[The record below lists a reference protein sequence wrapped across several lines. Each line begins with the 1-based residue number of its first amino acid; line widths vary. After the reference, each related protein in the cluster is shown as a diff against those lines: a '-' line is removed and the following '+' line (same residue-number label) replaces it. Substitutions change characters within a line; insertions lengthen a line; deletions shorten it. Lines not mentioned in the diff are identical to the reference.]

1 MGTLHAIAPPDGAR
15 KDNASDAD
23 LQFRHTRS
31 LAAKQRGDTRS
42 AIIWCGTELLTE
54 RGFQITGIDEILSI
68 VGVPKGSFYYYFKSK
83 REFGVA
89 VVDNYV
95 QFYAQKMAL
104 LFDNPE
110 RTPLQRLQDFVDDG
124 KLGMAKY
131 DFKRGCLIGNMGQE
145 LAALNDEFRVRLEQV
160 MQAWEA
166 RVTALLRLAQ
176 DLGEIAQ
183 TNDPESLSQFFWI
196 GWEGAILRSKLTRSV
211 APLDQFA
218 QIFFHK
224 VLAQ

>member
-1 MGTLHAIAPPDGAR
+1 MATIHAFVAPYGTRTGT
-15 KDNASDAD
+15 ASDTD
-23 LQFRHTRS
+23 LQFKHARS
-31 LAAKQRGDTRS
+31 LAAKQRGDTRL

-145 LAALNDEFRVRLEQV
+145 LAALNDEFRERLEQV
-160 MQAWEA
+160 MQAWES
-166 RVTALLRLAQ
+166 RVTALLRLAR

-183 TNDPESLSQFFWI
+183 ANDPESLSQFFWI

-211 APLDQFA
+211 APLDHFA
-218 QIFFHK
+218 RTFFSK
-224 VLAQ
+224 VLLR

>member
-23 LQFRHTRS
+23 MQFRHTRS

-145 LAALNDEFRVRLEQV
+145 LAALNEEFRERLEQV
-160 MQAWEA
+160 MQTWEA
-166 RVTALLRLAQ
+166 RVTALFQLALENG
-176 DLGEIAQ
+176 DIAQ
-183 TNDPESLSQFFWI
+183 SHDPESLSQFFWI

-211 APLDQFA
+211 APLDRFA
-218 QIFFHK
+218 QIFFDK
-224 VLAQ
+224 VLRP

>member
-1 MGTLHAIAPPDGAR
+1 MGTLHAIALPDGAR

-23 LQFRHTRS
+23 MQFKHTRS

-145 LAALNDEFRVRLEQV
+145 LAALNDEFRERLEQV

-166 RVTALLRLAQ
+166 RVTALFQLALKQ
-176 DLGEIAQ
+176 GEIAQ
-183 TNDPESLSQFFWI
+183 SHDPESLSQFFWI

-211 APLDQFA
+211 APLDRFA
-218 QIFFHK
+218 QIFFDK
-224 VLAQ
+224 VLGS

>member
-1 MGTLHAIAPPDGAR
+1 MGTLHALAAPDGTRA
-15 KDNASDAD
+15 DVVSDAEM
-23 LQFRHTRS
+23 QFKHARS

-124 KLGMAKY
+124 TVGLAKY

-145 LAALNDEFRVRLEQV
+145 LAALNEEFRERLEQV

-166 RVTALLRLAQ
+166 RVTALFQLAR
-176 DLGEIAQ
+176 DTGELAP
-183 TNDPESLSQFFWI
+183 THDPESLSQFFWI
-196 GWEGAILRSKLTRSV
+196 GWEGAILRAKLTRSV
-211 APLDQFA
+211 APLDRFA
-218 QIFFHK
+218 QIFFSR
-224 VLAQ
+224 VLVR

>member
-1 MGTLHAIAPPDGAR
+1 MGTLHALAAPDGTRA
-15 KDNASDAD
+15 DVVSDAEM
-23 LQFRHTRS
+23 QFKHARS
-31 LAAKQRGDTRS
+31 LAAQQRGDTRS

-104 LFDNPE
+104 LFDNPQ

-145 LAALNDEFRVRLEQV
+145 LAALNEEFRERLEQV
-160 MQAWEA
+160 MQTWEA
-166 RVTALLRLAQ
+166 RVTALFQLA
-176 DLGEIAQ
+176 LERGEIAQ
-183 TNDPESLSQFFWI
+183 SHDPESLSQFFWI

-211 APLDQFA
+211 APLDHFS
-218 QIFFHK
+218 QIFFNK
-224 VLAQ
+224 VLT

>member
-1 MGTLHAIAPPDGAR
+1 MGTLHAFAPPDR
-15 KDNASDAD
+15 TCTENVSNTD
-23 LQFRHTRS
+23 LQFRHARS
-31 LAAKQRGDTRS
+31 LAAKQRGDTRL

-95 QFYAQKMAL
+95 EFYAQKMAL

-124 KLGMAKY
+124 KVGLAKY

-145 LAALNDEFRVRLEQV
+145 LAALNDEFRERLEQV

-166 RVTALLRLAQ
+166 RVTALFQLAVER
-176 DLGEIAQ
+176 GEIAHSH
-183 TNDPESLSQFFWI
+183 DPESLSQFFWI
-196 GWEGAILRSKLTRSV
+196 GWEGAILRAKLTRSV
-211 APLDQFA
+211 APLDRFA
-218 QIFFHK
+218 QIFFSK
-224 VLAQ
+224 VLNH

>member
-1 MGTLHAIAPPDGAR
+1 MGTLHAFAPPDGAR
-15 KDNASDAD
+15 TEKAPDAD
-23 LQFRHTRS
+23 MLFRHARS
-31 LAAKQRGDTRS
+31 LAAKQRGETRS
-42 AIIWCGTELLTE
+42 AIVWCGTELLTE

-95 QFYAQKMAL
+95 EFYAQKMSL
-104 LFDNPE
+104 LFDNHE

-145 LAALNDEFRVRLEQV
+145 LAALNDEFRERLERV

-166 RVTALLRLAQ
+166 RVTTLFALAR
-176 DLGEIAQ
+176 DTGEIAQ
-183 TNDPESLSQFFWI
+183 SHDPESLSQFFWI

-211 APLDQFA
+211 APLDRFA
-218 QIFFHK
+218 QIFFSK
-224 VLAQ
+224 VLRH

>member
-95 QFYAQKMAL
+95 EFYAQKMSL

-131 DFKRGCLIGNMGQE
+131 NFKRGCLIGNMGQE
-145 LAALNDEFRVRLEQV
+145 LAALNDEFRERLELV

-166 RVTALLRLAQ
+166 RVTALFQLARENG
-176 DLGEIAQ
+176 DIAQ
-183 TNDPESLSQFFWI
+183 SHDPESLSQFFWI

-211 APLDQFA
+211 APLDRFA
-218 QIFFHK
+218 QIFFGK
-224 VLAQ
+224 VLGS

>member
-1 MGTLHAIAPPDGAR
+1 MGTLHAFAPPDR
-15 KDNASDAD
+15 TCTENVSNTD
-23 LQFRHTRS
+23 LQFRHARS
-31 LAAKQRGDTRS
+31 LAAKQRGDTRL

-95 QFYAQKMAL
+95 EFYAQKMAL

-124 KLGMAKY
+124 KVGLAKY

-145 LAALNDEFRVRLEQV
+145 LAALNDEFRERLEQV

-166 RVTALLRLAQ
+166 RVTALFQLA
-176 DLGEIAQ
+176 LERGEIAHSH
-183 TNDPESLSQFFWI
+183 DPESLSQFFWI
-196 GWEGAILRSKLTRSV
+196 GWEGAILRAKLTRSV
-211 APLDQFA
+211 APLDRFA
-218 QIFFHK
+218 QIFFSK
-224 VLAQ
+224 VLNH

>member
-1 MGTLHAIAPPDGAR
+1 MGTLHAFAPPDRTCAEQ
-15 KDNASDAD
+15 ASDVD
-23 LQFRHTRS
+23 MQFRHARS
-31 LAAKQRGDTRS
+31 LAAKQRGDTRL

-54 RGFQITGIDEILSI
+54 RGFQITGIEEILSI

-95 QFYAQKMAL
+95 EFYAQKMAL

-124 KLGMAKY
+124 KVGLAKY

-145 LAALNDEFRVRLEQV
+145 LAALNDEFRERLEQV
-160 MQAWEA
+160 MQSW
-166 RVTALLRLAQ
+166 
-176 DLGEIAQ
+176 
-183 TNDPESLSQFFWI
+183 
-196 GWEGAILRSKLTRSV
+196 
-211 APLDQFA
+211 
-218 QIFFHK
+218 
-224 VLAQ
+224 

>member
-1 MGTLHAIAPPDGAR
+1 MGTLHAFAPPDRTCA
-15 KDNASDAD
+15 DNASLTD
-23 LQFRHTRS
+23 LQFRHARS
-31 LAAKQRGDTRS
+31 LAAKQRGDTRL

-124 KLGMAKY
+124 KVGLTKY

-145 LAALNDEFRVRLEQV
+145 LAALNDEFRERLEQV
-160 MQAWEA
+160 MQSWEA
-166 RVTALLRLAQ
+166 RVTALFQLAR
-176 DLGEIAQ
+176 DAGEIAHDH
-183 TNDPESLSQFFWI
+183 DPESLSQFFWI
-196 GWEGAILRSKLTRSV
+196 GWEGAILRAKLTRSV
-211 APLDQFA
+211 APLDRFA
-218 QIFFHK
+218 QMFFQK
-224 VLAQ
+224 VLCS

>member
-1 MGTLHAIAPPDGAR
+1 MGTLHAFAAPYGTR
-15 KDNASDAD
+15 TEKASDAEM
-23 LQFRHTRS
+23 QFKHARS
-31 LAAKQRGDTRS
+31 LAAKLRGDTRS

-95 QFYAQKMAL
+95 EFYAQKMSL

-145 LAALNDEFRVRLEQV
+145 LAALNDEFRERLEQV
-160 MQAWEA
+160 MQTWEA
-166 RVTALLRLAQ
+166 RVTALFQLAREN
-176 DLGEIAQ
+176 GEIAEHH
-183 TNDPESLSQFFWI
+183 DPKSLSQFFWI
-196 GWEGAILRSKLTRSV
+196 GWEGAILRSKLTRSCV
-211 APLDQFA
+211 PLDRFA
-218 QIFFHK
+218 QIFFGK
-224 VLAQ
+224 VLRS

>member
-1 MGTLHAIAPPDGAR
+1 MGTLHALAAPDGTRA
-15 KDNASDAD
+15 DVVSDAEM
-23 LQFRHTRS
+23 QFKHARS

-104 LFDNPE
+104 LFDNPQ

-145 LAALNDEFRVRLEQV
+145 LAALNEEFRDRLEQV
-160 MQAWEA
+160 MQTWEA
-166 RVTALLRLAQ
+166 RVTALFQLA
-176 DLGEIAQ
+176 LERGEIAQ
-183 TNDPESLSQFFWI
+183 SHDPESLSQFFWI

-211 APLDQFA
+211 APLDHFS
-218 QIFFHK
+218 QIFFNK
-224 VLAQ
+224 VLT

>member
-68 VGVPKGSFYYYFKSK
+68 IGVPKGSFYYYFKSK

-110 RTPLQRLQDFVDDG
+110 RSPLQRLQDFVDDG

-145 LAALNDEFRVRLEQV
+145 LAALNEEFRERLEQV
-160 MQAWEA
+160 MQTWEA
-166 RVTALLRLAQ
+166 RVTALFQLAR
-176 DLGEIAQ
+176 DTGEIAP
-183 TNDPESLSQFFWI
+183 TYDPESLSQFFWI

-211 APLDQFA
+211 APLDHFA
-218 QIFFHK
+218 QIFFSK
-224 VLAQ
+224 VLVR

>member
-124 KLGMAKY
+124 KLGMTKY

-145 LAALNDEFRVRLEQV
+145 LAALNDEFRERLEQV
-160 MQAWEA
+160 MQTWEA
-166 RVTALLRLAQ
+166 RVTTLFALAR
-176 DLGEIAQ
+176 DTGEIAQ
-183 TNDPESLSQFFWI
+183 SHDPESLSQFFWI

-211 APLDQFA
+211 APLDRFA
-218 QIFFHK
+218 QIFFSK
-224 VLAQ
+224 VLRH

>member
-1 MGTLHAIAPPDGAR
+1 MGTIHAFVAPYGTR
-15 KDNASDAD
+15 SETASDAD
-23 LQFRHTRS
+23 LQFKHARS
-31 LAAKQRGDTRS
+31 LAAKQRGDTRL

-110 RTPLQRLQDFVDDG
+110 RTPLQRLQDFVEDG

-145 LAALNDEFRVRLEQV
+145 LAALNEEFRERLEQV
-160 MQAWEA
+160 MRAWES
-166 RVTALLRLAQ
+166 RVTALLRLAR

-183 TNDPESLSQFFWI
+183 ANDPESLSQFFWI

-211 APLDQFA
+211 TPLEHFA
-218 QIFFHK
+218 ATFFSK
-224 VLAQ
+224 VLVR

>member
-104 LFDNPE
+104 LFDNPQ

-145 LAALNDEFRVRLEQV
+145 LAALNEEFRERLEQV
-160 MQAWEA
+160 MQTWEA
-166 RVTALLRLAQ
+166 RLTALFQLA
-176 DLGEIAQ
+176 LERGEIAQ
-183 TNDPESLSQFFWI
+183 SHDPESLSQFFWI

-211 APLDQFA
+211 APLDHFS
-218 QIFFHK
+218 QIFFNK
-224 VLAQ
+224 VLT

>member
-23 LQFRHTRS
+23 MQFKHTRS

-68 VGVPKGSFYYYFKSK
+68 VGVPKGSVYYYFKSK

-95 QFYAQKMAL
+95 EFYAQKMSL

-124 KLGMAKY
+124 KVGMTKY

-145 LAALNDEFRVRLEQV
+145 LAALNDEFRERLEQV
-160 MQAWEA
+160 MQTWEA
-166 RVTALLRLAQ
+166 RVTALFQLARENG
-176 DLGEIAQ
+176 DIAKSH
-183 TNDPESLSQFFWI
+183 DPESLSQFFWI

-211 APLDQFA
+211 APLDRFA
-218 QIFFHK
+218 QIFFDK
-224 VLAQ
+224 VLRP

>member
-1 MGTLHAIAPPDGAR
+1 MGTIHAFATPYGTR
-15 KDNASDAD
+15 SKTASDAD
-23 LQFRHTRS
+23 LQFKHARS
-31 LAAKQRGDTRS
+31 LAAKQRGDTRL

-95 QFYAQKMAL
+95 QFYAQKMAQ

-124 KLGMAKY
+124 KLGMTKY

-145 LAALNDEFRVRLEQV
+145 LAALNDEFRERLEQV
-160 MQAWEA
+160 MQSWES
-166 RVTALLRLAQ
+166 RVTALLRLAR
-176 DLGEIAQ
+176 DLGEIAPA
-183 TNDPESLSQFFWI
+183 NDPESLSQFFWI
-196 GWEGAILRSKLTRSV
+196 GWEGAILRSKLTRNV
-211 APLDQFA
+211 TPLDHFA
-218 QIFFHK
+218 TTFFSK
-224 VLAQ
+224 VLVR

>member
-1 MGTLHAIAPPDGAR
+1 MGTLHAFAAPYGIR
-15 KDNASDAD
+15 TEKLSDAD
-23 LQFRHTRS
+23 MQFRHARS

-83 REFGVA
+83 REFGAA

-104 LFDNPE
+104 LFDNAE

-145 LAALNDEFRVRLEQV
+145 LAALNDEFRERLEQV
-160 MQAWEA
+160 MQTWEA
-166 RVTALLRLAQ
+166 RVTALFQLAIKQ
-176 DLGEIAQ
+176 GEIAPSH
-183 TNDPESLSQFFWI
+183 DPKSLSQFFWI

-211 APLDQFA
+211 APLDRFA
-218 QIFFHK
+218 QIFFGK
-224 VLAQ
+224 VLEP

>member
-1 MGTLHAIAPPDGAR
+1 MGTLHALAAPDGTRA
-15 KDNASDAD
+15 DVVSDAEM
-23 LQFRHTRS
+23 QFKHARS

-104 LFDNPE
+104 LFDNPQ

-145 LAALNDEFRVRLEQV
+145 LAALNEEFRERLEQV
-160 MQAWEA
+160 MQTWEA
-166 RVTALLRLAQ
+166 RVTALFQLALERGELAQ
-176 DLGEIAQ
+176 SH
-183 TNDPESLSQFFWI
+183 DPDSLSQFFWI

-211 APLDQFA
+211 APLDHFS
-218 QIFFHK
+218 QIFFNK
-224 VLAQ
+224 VLT

>member
-95 QFYAQKMAL
+95 EFYAQKMSL

-131 DFKRGCLIGNMGQE
+131 NFKRGCLIGNMGQE
-145 LAALNDEFRVRLEQV
+145 LAALNDEFRERLERV

-166 RVTALLRLAQ
+166 RVTTLFALAR
-176 DLGEIAQ
+176 DTGEIAQ
-183 TNDPESLSQFFWI
+183 SHDPESLSQFFWI

-211 APLDQFA
+211 APLDRFA
-218 QIFFHK
+218 QIFFSK
-224 VLAQ
+224 VLRH

>member
-1 MGTLHAIAPPDGAR
+1 MGTLHAFAPPDR
-15 KDNASDAD
+15 TCTENVSNTD
-23 LQFRHTRS
+23 LQFRHARS
-31 LAAKQRGDTRS
+31 LAAKQRGDTRL

-95 QFYAQKMAL
+95 EFYAQKMAL
-104 LFDNPE
+104 LFDNSE

-124 KLGMAKY
+124 KAGLAKY

-145 LAALNDEFRVRLEQV
+145 LAALNDEFRERLEQV

-166 RVTALLRLAQ
+166 RVTALFQLAVER
-176 DLGEIAQ
+176 GEIAQ
-183 TNDPESLSQFFWI
+183 SHAPESLSQFFWI
-196 GWEGAILRSKLTRSV
+196 GWEGAILRAKLTRSV
-211 APLDQFA
+211 APLDRFA
-218 QIFFHK
+218 QIFFSK
-224 VLAQ
+224 VLVR

>member
-23 LQFRHTRS
+23 MQFRHTRS

-83 REFGVA
+83 HEFGVA

-145 LAALNDEFRVRLEQV
+145 LAALNDEFRERLEQV
-160 MQAWEA
+160 MQTWEA
-166 RVTALLRLAQ
+166 RVTTLFALAR
-176 DLGEIAQ
+176 DTGEIAQ
-183 TNDPESLSQFFWI
+183 SHDPESLSQFFWI

-211 APLDQFA
+211 APLDRFA
-218 QIFFHK
+218 QIFFSK
-224 VLAQ
+224 VLRH